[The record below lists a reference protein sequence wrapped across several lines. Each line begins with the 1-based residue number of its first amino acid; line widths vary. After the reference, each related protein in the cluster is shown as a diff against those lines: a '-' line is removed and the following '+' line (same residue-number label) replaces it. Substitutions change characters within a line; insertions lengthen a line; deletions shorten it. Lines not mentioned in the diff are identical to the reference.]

1 MIWCSA
7 ASTAFTAKA
16 EQSSSGEK
24 HVATAA
30 PSVTVAT
37 AKAGV
42 SVANES
48 EKAEKNAKSVIPRSA
63 LAYGE
68 ALFSG
73 QRQQSAGVAG

>member
-1 MIWCSA
+1 
-7 ASTAFTAKA
+7 
-16 EQSSSGEK
+16 
-24 HVATAA
+24 
-30 PSVTVAT
+30 VTVAT

-48 EKAEKNAKSVIPRSA
+48 KKAEKNAKSVIPRSA